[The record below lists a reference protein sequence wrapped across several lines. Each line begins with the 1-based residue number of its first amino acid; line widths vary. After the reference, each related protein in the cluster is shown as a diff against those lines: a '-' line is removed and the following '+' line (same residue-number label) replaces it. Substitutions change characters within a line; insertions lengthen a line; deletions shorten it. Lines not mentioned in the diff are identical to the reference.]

1 MFERLMIRAERLGR
15 NRASERRDE
24 VRSLLEAEV
33 PGGVAVEEM
42 DEGVTLV
49 GRALKRRFA
58 RDPALRSLTGRL
70 R

>member
-1 MFERLMIRAERLGR
+1 M
-15 NRASERRDE
+15 
-24 VRSLLEAEV
+24 RSLLEAEV